1 MGKAKFNLRSWS
13 SNSKRLQ
20 QLAAE
25 EKTGDPHTT
34 VGILGLQWN
43 TATDT
48 LSLSPKNLSTNTSL
62 LTKRDVL
69 QTSSQIYDPLGWATP
84 ITIKAKILLH
94 DIWQSKLPW
103 DEPLP
108 SDIRD
113 RWIVILADLLELP
126 KLAVP
131 RPYLISSSK
140 RDSTC
145 NMYVFSGA
153 STNAYGAVVYLCHQ
167 EQICLVMSKSRV
179 APTKTVT
186 LPKLELMAAVMAS
199 RLANFV
205 KSSLHNDDLS
215 NNTHLWT
222 DSQIVLYWIYKQTNS
237 KPFIN
242 HRVTEIVKSFPP
254 KKWSFTPTSD
264 NPADLLTRG
273 ISAQQLYSSKLWS
286 QDP

>member
-1 MGKAKFNLRSWS
+1 MKENIYVDNILSGCNAEEELVQYYTQARTIMGKAKFNLRSWS

-69 QTSSQIYDPLGWATP
+69 QTSSQIYNPLGWATP
-84 ITIKAKILLH
+84 ITIKAKILLQ
-94 DIWQSKLPW
+94 DIWQSKLSW

-113 RWIVILADLLELP
+113 RWIVILADLLELTP

-131 RPYLISSSK
+131 RPYLTSSSK

-145 NMYVFSGA
+145 NMYVFKPGA
-153 STNAYGAVVYLCHQ
+153 RRPQAGAR
-167 EQICLVMSKSRV
+167 LVS
-179 APTKTVT
+179 
-186 LPKLELMAAVMAS
+186 
-199 RLANFV
+199 
-205 KSSLHNDDLS
+205 
-215 NNTHLWT
+215 
-222 DSQIVLYWIYKQTNS
+222 
-237 KPFIN
+237 
-242 HRVTEIVKSFPP
+242 
-254 KKWSFTPTSD
+254 
-264 NPADLLTRG
+264 
-273 ISAQQLYSSKLWS
+273 
-286 QDP
+286 